1 MIYDT
6 IDNFPA
12 AMWIKKFFP
21 EDSSTPSPFIAGG
34 CFKSM
39 FCGQKAKD
47 LDMFFRSKE
56 EMELYNTWIKSK
68 GYKVKFE
75 NDNVTTLEKEGFD
88 ADVELVKKTF
98 DLLPEG
104 VIRKFDFTI
113 TKFVA
118 YKKDDKIAV
127 AYHDRF
133 FEHLIQKR
141 TVIDDQMPF
150 PVSSF
155 ERMIRYARSGFFPCR
170 ETKIKIIEAVR
181 ASTETDV
188 SKSLYDG
195 WD

>member
-1 MIYDT
+1 MIYDK
-6 IDNFPA
+6 IENFPA
-12 AMWIKKFFP
+12 AMWIRKFFP
-21 EDSSTPSPFIAGG
+21 ETSSTANPFIAGG

-47 LDMFFRSKE
+47 LDMFFKNKE
-56 EMELYNTWIKSK
+56 EMESYKKWLEST
-68 GYKVKFE
+68 GYKVRFE
-75 NDNVTTLEKEGFD
+75 NDNVTTLEKDGCES
-88 ADVELVKKTF
+88 DVELVKKTF
-98 DLLPEG
+98 EILPEE

-118 YKKDDKIAV
+118 YKKDENILV
-127 AYHDRF
+127 AYHERF
-133 FEHLIQKR
+133 FEHLVQKR

-155 ERMIRYARSGFFPCR
+155 ERIIRYARSGFFPCR
-170 ETKIKIIEAVR
+170 ETKTKIIEAIR
-181 ASTETDV
+181 ASKETDV